1 MANNGIFENQ
11 IPEIFNNQENNDLVN
26 QDNTAQIIENPVSDA
41 SAEVAEVNETPAT
54 ETIVSDIP
62 ISEPP
67 VSEPQIS
74 ETDVSDITIAE
85 PPVSEPQI
93 SETIVTDT
101 QPAESE
107 TTDERLSV
115 AVEKTVEHHTKR
127 NSGRKSAQMKSGNEM
142 SDKLF
147 DDIFKELAEIK
158 QNNGSIEVI
167 VQSRIRGGL
176 RVAHKDMPMFLP
188 ASHFSNKR
196 NPSEESLQESIGKS
210 FRVII
215 HEMQEDETHRKTVV
229 VSRKQILED
238 DFWNS
243 IKAGDVVEGAVSSI
257 ASFGIFIDLGGAE
270 GLVHIS
276 RLSQVHID
284 DPRTYCKK
292 GDVLKAVVVEVDKG
306 RKRIAL
312 SRKELESSPWKGV
325 SDEFPQGS
333 RIKGFVRRMTDFGA
347 YIEIRTS
354 IDGLLRNNELS
365 WTKRF
370 RNVSD
375 ILSINQ
381 EIELEVL
388 SVNEEKQS
396 MSLSLKRTQENPWK
410 ELAAKYP
417 VNLKTT
423 GKIKQIVSQGCV
435 IDVNGEVDGFMP
447 RSKMKN
453 LLKGKK
459 VPYNVGD
466 EIEVIIADIEP
477 DKESLILAPLVIEEE
492 PIIQKPMQKEN
503 KENRDNRDNRDNKER
518 SPKEPRFK
526 EVENDSGSNSFTL
539 GDLLSE
545 SMKKS
550 LMNQ

>member
-1 MANNGIFENQ
+1 MANNGTFENQ
-11 IPEIFNNQENNDLVN
+11 IPEIFNNQVNNDLVN
-26 QDNTAQIIENPVSDA
+26 QDDIAQISEPPVSDA
-41 SAEVAEVNETPAT
+41 PAEVAVVNETPAT
-54 ETIVSDIP
+54 ETIVSDIA

-67 VSEPQIS
+67 VSEPLIS
-74 ETDVSDITIAE
+74 ETTVSDTPPVE
-85 PPVSEPQI
+85 PPVSEIPV
-93 SETIVTDT
+93 SETIVTDI
-101 QPAESE
+101 PAAE
-107 TTDERLSV
+107 TEITDKGLSA
-115 AVEKTVEHHTKR
+115 AVEKTLENHPKKDSNKH
-127 NSGRKSAQMKSGNEM
+127 SSQAKSNNEA

-147 DDIFKELAEIK
+147 DELFKELAEIK
-158 QNNGSIEVI
+158 QNNGSIDVF

-176 RVAHKDMPMFLP
+176 RVVHKDMPMFLP

-196 NPSEESLQESIGKS
+196 NPSEESLQEAIGKS
-210 FRVII
+210 FKVII

-292 GDVLKAVVVEVDKG
+292 GDVLKAVVVEVDKN

-325 SDEFPQGS
+325 SDEYPQGAKV
-333 RIKGFVRRMTDFGA
+333 KGLVRRMTDFGA
-347 YIEIRTS
+347 YIEIRTG

-375 ILSINQ
+375 ILTINQ
-381 EIELEVL
+381 EVELEVL

-410 ELAAKYP
+410 ELAEKYP
-417 VNLKTT
+417 VNLNTK

-435 IDVNGEVDGFMP
+435 VDVNGEVDGFMP

-466 EIEVIIADIEP
+466 EIDVIIADIEP
-477 DKESLILAPLVIEEE
+477 DKESLILAPVVVEEE
-492 PIIQKPMQKEN
+492 QTIAPKPQH
-503 KENRDNRDNRDNKER
+503 RDNRDNRDNRER
-518 SPKEPRFK
+518 NQKEPRFR
-526 EVENDSGSNSFTL
+526 EVENEAGSNSFAL